1 MGRTGHGS
9 SEEDEDEIISKR
21 KANKGKEK
29 KTYVFEIELTEYTN
43 DSYAEYNWK
52 DLVQKDKDKDRDS
65 DIEIIEID
73 INDSQSKPRQKRSSK
88 PVDPEDEYDLDDD
101 FIDDTEVNDEEVPD
115 EVSTACGG
123 FYINTG
129 SLKFKYKDGLRG
141 DTGYKFLQQDVNQE
155 EKEKLQNQTQQSS
168 IKNYFGSS
176 MIPKKILLPQVAGKR
191 SNGTAH

>member
-1 MGRTGHGS
+1 MG
-9 SEEDEDEIISKR
+9 
-21 KANKGKEK
+21 
-29 KTYVFEIELTEYTN
+29 
-43 DSYAEYNWK
+43 
-52 DLVQKDKDKDRDS
+52 S

-73 INDSQSKPRQKRSSK
+73 INDSQSKPKQKRSSK

-101 FIDDTEVNDEEVPD
+101 FIDDTELNDEEVPD

-129 SLKFKYKDGLRG
+129 SLKFKYKDGLR
-141 DTGYKFLQQDVNQE
+141 DTGYKLHQQDVNQE
-155 EKEKLQNQTQQSS
+155 EKEKLLNQTQQSS

>member
-1 MGRTGHGS
+1 MG
-9 SEEDEDEIISKR
+9 EDEIISKR

-52 DLVQKDKDKDRDS
+52 DLVQKEEDKDRDS

-73 INDSQSKPRQKRSSK
+73 INDSQSKPRQKRSN
-88 PVDPEDEYDLDDD
+88 
-101 FIDDTEVNDEEVPD
+101 DTEVNDEEVPD

-129 SLKFKYKDGLRG
+129 SLKFKYKDGLR
-141 DTGYKFLQQDVNQE
+141 DTGYKLLQQDVNQE
-155 EKEKLQNQTQQSS
+155 EKEKLLNQTQQSS

-176 MIPKKILLPQVAGKR
+176 MIPKKILLPQ
-191 SNGTAH
+191 